1 MLVVVPKILL
11 HQLQANVAVV
21 AKPNLNAI
29 VLVLG
34 LQGKDVGANMEKEFL
49 SLGTVLFK
57 WIVNKD
63 HKTFDLAMYTISQV
77 TLTNEDV
84 KYSVKRYGYNDHD
97 EYNLSTSDLNNRF
110 YLSKKQALEEEIQR
124 LQKILDTFN

>member
-34 LQGKDVGANMEKEFL
+34 LQGKGVGANMTAREELL
-49 SLGTVLFK
+49 SRIEDL
-57 WIVNKD
+57 IND
-63 HKTFDLAMYTISQV
+63 HINDIESNIKLLEDQVEDLQEQ
-77 TLTNEDV
+77 LTNATEAAN
-84 KYSVKRYGYNDHD
+84 SHYND
-97 EYNLSTSDLNNRF
+97 
-110 YLSKKQALEEEIQR
+110 
-124 LQKILDTFN
+124 LQDSINGKH